1 MQPNST
7 LSVTSRPIC
16 KERSSKAGQSIGE
29 ALIGCAPAADLHMHD
44 PLWLVGQLRLRPVF
58 VCQHSLGPGSSAPH
72 VLACLIQ
79 ARVRYRSLTNVILCA
94 ESLLN
99 TDSLTG
105 RHVVESPFGC
115 GDPCSRSSQIHR
127 LPAAW

>member
-7 LSVTSRPIC
+7 LSVTSRPIS
-16 KERSSKAGQSIGE
+16 KERSSKAGRSIGE
-29 ALIGCAPAADLHMHD
+29 ALIGCAPAADLRTHH
-44 PLWLVGQLRLRPVF
+44 PLWSEGRPRLHPFF
-58 VCQHSLGPGSSAPH
+58 VCQKHLGPVSTAPH
-72 VLACLIQ
+72 VLACRIQ

-99 TDSLTG
+99 TDSLTD

-115 GDPCSRSSQIHR
+115 GDPMQSQ
-127 LPAAW
+127 LANS